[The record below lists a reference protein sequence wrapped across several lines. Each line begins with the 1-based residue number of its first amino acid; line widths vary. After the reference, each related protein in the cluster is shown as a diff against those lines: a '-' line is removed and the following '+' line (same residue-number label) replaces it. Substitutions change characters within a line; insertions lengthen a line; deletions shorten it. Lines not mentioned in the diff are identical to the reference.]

1 MISLRAH
8 ASVNLVLN
16 CAFAVC
22 LVATLFQDFFAFLDY
37 KVAPLTITHRLVFE
51 DVTGEVYSTF
61 AGFDSFACPFSR
73 DPGIVTVCS
82 NILNFQW
89 AGYIFVA
96 LSLFL
101 LISVT
106 LCIINLV
113 MIIFQQINPFTRF
126 WYPHV
131 VNAGVFV
138 VAGGEY
144 LLVSNVDGL
153 EPPQKL
159 KLAIVTEAG
168 VVMLFVT
175 ATVAIITLFHY
186 LFLKHFRNIN
196 SMEVISLS
204 FVSKLLNSHQ
214 HESIAQPDAA
224 AQAQNV
230 ELSQK
235 LRSVQDEVAELRIER
250 DALKRT
256 VDEQTSTLKTSS
268 KARQEAGASPEEIAV
283 SGDILDAPD
292 TSALQLE
299 LDEARVRIATLTG
312 QLERSSGDK
321 ETAQKALETAD
332 KKLRDEKKAHG
343 NAKKTVTE
351 LQTRV
356 DQLLK
361 EVANSQG
368 VEQVKRLLEEEKQ
381 QELDRQKTLFTQ
393 QIRSRDEDI
402 AELRAQ
408 LDVLKREGTRKE
420 ERAQEAEKKAVASEG
435 RLKALEAELQ
445 AALAKLREAETAAQ
459 TLKNQKVELE
469 LRISTTQ
476 TELTAEREKYKH
488 LDDTHKRS
496 LVEMGQAT
504 SDQLDNLKKMYAD
517 SHQRELKTFQDS
529 QTAREQKLQAELS
542 KLRTDLS
549 AAQEAAN
556 RLDTENKARTKAAS
570 EAEAEAKRLK
580 TQVESLTSRLVHEE
594 AQASKATETAAAE
607 IRRARELADELASL
621 QGKVKG
627 QEDMHARMLSEQE
640 MRHEGEKD
648 RLKAFYEEMQGK
660 ELADVKLFYE
670 QKVGKLTGDLVSER
684 GQRAEAMDSAEK
696 AIRDK
701 EAAAAELARLNDTYL
716 RLKVSLDTLQNSQN
730 RDEDTLK
737 TQLKEATTELETV
750 KLACLQHSDYNEL
763 KKELE
768 ALKLR
773 SNAQDREMKDL
784 NSALDAV
791 KSEEGLSP
799 ELDRLRG
806 LLHSKD
812 EDYQRQFEQLQ
823 AAQAE
828 TKRLTAEIDSLRA
841 QIAVPSTKADTGP
854 LQAKLDRKKE
864 KLKAARAQLDALG
877 QDKARQFSELTETY
891 RLENDRMKDIYVQS
905 FQSQTEDVKK
915 MYESMLTA
923 LKAERDKL
931 REENDAQAGKVSEA
945 VGNWTRLKKELELME
960 AEKDSEVELRQ
971 KLYRQYQD
979 LKTRFEERENE
990 LEDLNRLLDSLR
1002 KAGGNK
1008 EISLMYETQIK
1019 DLAAMKA
1026 QLAKELEDTRK
1037 ERDDL
1042 RKELNLKDSELQS
1055 TQVEYMQAHK
1065 ELFQAREQARP
1076 STGWETHSQ
1085 SSSHSVKET
1094 TVIEGLVVRTGQHP
1108 VLEKIA
1114 PLRREAPM
1122 TYSNVWK
1129 LFEGLMNEKVKLDR
1143 VEWTMGRQLRPM
1155 ADFMLDFVYLHY
1167 GLKTLALK
1175 QLKALVLSLQELYE
1189 NKHQYGILFARLL
1202 GIIHPRPLTA
1212 YLSAF
1217 LLVAQEEFAK
1227 IASRTLVKSE
1237 SFSESYDILQYGGQ
1251 VSLIDAMEIV
1261 IRLSRGNRE
1270 PGERIISLMFPV
1282 TEENKMEITL
1292 VKVCGTLARMGKDS
1306 SYIFEM
1312 LDIDGLGTVDYHEF
1326 VDGLRLTLDIW
1337 VTQDEAEDL
1346 CGFVD
1351 DDGAGTVSKAEW
1363 LEKIDFQAYVAK
1375 ATSRT
1380 CMVSKSAFLT
1390 ALVEEFEHEV
1400 VQDYYRIRSLIKK
1413 PTVDNKAAL
1422 ELLRRLEPMIDER
1435 TAMQLFEEAKTVDP
1449 DARGGVSPEALC
1461 VVILRNRVG
1470 GLGIG
1475 LFGEI
1480 YTDLKALETPGRAS
1494 EYPAEG
1500 RLSAYE
1506 LEDARRSL
1514 PISRR

>member
-61 AGFDSFACPFSR
+61 SGFDSFACPFSR

-89 AGYIFVA
+89 AGYVFVT

-101 LISVT
+101 LVSVT

-113 MIIFQQINPFTRF
+113 MIIFQQVNTFTRF

-131 VNAGVFV
+131 INAGVFV

-159 KLAIVTEAG
+159 KLAITTEAG
-168 VVMLFVT
+168 VIMLFVT
-175 ATVAIITLFHY
+175 ATIAIITLFHY

-204 FVSKLLNSHQ
+204 FVSKILGSHQ
-214 HESIAQPDAA
+214 HDTIAQPDAV

-235 LRSVQDEVAELRIER
+235 LRAVQDEAAELRIER
-250 DALKRT
+250 DALRRT
-256 VDEQTSTLKTSS
+256 VEDQTTTLKTSS
-268 KARQEAGASPEEIAV
+268 KARQEAGASPEEVAV

-312 QLERSSGDK
+312 QLERSTGDK
-321 ETAQKALETAD
+321 ETAEKTLETAE
-332 KKLRDEKKAHG
+332 KKLRDEKKAHS

-408 LDVLKREGTRKE
+408 LDSLKREAARKE
-420 ERAQEAEKKAVASEG
+420 ERAQEAEKKAAVSEG
-435 RLKALEAELQ
+435 RLKALETELQ
-445 AALAKLREAETAAQ
+445 AALARLREAETAAQ

-542 KLRTDLS
+542 KLRSDLS
-549 AAQEAAN
+549 QAQEAAS
-556 RLDTENKARTKAAS
+556 RLDTENKARTKAAG
-570 EAEAEAKRLK
+570 EAENEAKRLK

-594 AQASKATETAAAE
+594 TQAAKATETAAAE

-621 QGKVKG
+621 QSKVKG

-684 GQRAEAMDSAEK
+684 GQRAEAMDTAEK

-701 EAAAAELARLNDTYL
+701 EAAVSETNRLNDLYL
-716 RLKVSLDTLQNSQN
+716 RLKISFETLQNAQN
-730 RDEDTLK
+730 QDQETLK
-737 TQLKEATTELETV
+737 TQLKEATTELEAV
-750 KLACLQHSDYNEL
+750 KAAFSQQSDYSEL
-763 KKELE
+763 KQELE

-773 SNAQDREMKDL
+773 LSAKDREAEDL

-791 KSEEGLSP
+791 KTQGGEGLSV

-812 EDYQRQFEQLQ
+812 EDFQRQFEQLQ
-823 AAQAE
+823 AAQSE
-828 TKRLTAEIDSLRA
+828 SKRLAAEIDSLRA
-841 QIAVPSTKADTGP
+841 QIATSPAKSDTGP
-854 LQAKLDRKKE
+854 LQAKLDRKRE
-864 KLKAARAQLDALG
+864 KLKTARAQMDALG

-891 RLENDRMKDIYVQS
+891 RLENDRMKEIYVQS

-915 MYESMLTA
+915 MYENMLTA

-931 REENDAQAGKVSEA
+931 REENDSQAGKVSEA

-1019 DLAAMKA
+1019 DLGAMKA
-1026 QLAKELEDTRK
+1026 QLTKELEDTRK

-1129 LFEGLMNEKVKLDR
+1129 LFESLMNEKVKLDR

-1189 NKHQYGILFARLL
+1189 NKHQYGTLFARFL
-1202 GIIHPRPLTA
+1202 GIIHPRPLTS

-1261 IRLSRGNRE
+1261 IRLCRGNRE

-1282 TEENKMEITL
+1282 SEEEKLEITL
-1292 VKVCGTLARMGKDS
+1292 VKVCGTLSRMGKDS
-1306 SYIFEM
+1306 TYIFDM

-1346 CGFVD
+1346 CGFID
-1351 DDGAGTVSKAEW
+1351 DNGSGSVSKAEW
-1363 LEKIDFQAYVAK
+1363 MQKIDFNAYVAK
-1375 ATSRT
+1375 AAARTSVVT
-1380 CMVSKSAFLT
+1380 KSAFLT

-1449 DARGGVSPEALC
+1449 DARGGVSPEAFC

-1475 LFGEI
+1475 LFG
-1480 YTDLKALETPGRAS
+1480 DF
-1494 EYPAEG
+1494 
-1500 RLSAYE
+1500 
-1506 LEDARRSL
+1506 
-1514 PISRR
+1514 